1 MPDLTPPPGARR
13 PLGTGCPEC
22 DAPIDATY
30 DRCPRCALPLRG
42 PVATQLW
49 HVDRALA
56 DLRAKEAELLERRG
70 GLLARLRAEHAPAA
84 GPAPAGFPG
93 GPIGPDGPGGSD
105 GPGGPAAP
113 RRDFSPRAVQNL
125 LLTLGGL
132 LLVVAAVAFTVV
144 NWGRIGIGGRAAILA
159 GFTALTL
166 AAPRLLVRRSLVTT
180 AETVAML
187 GVALLLLDG
196 YAVRRVGLAGAADL
210 AGRDY
215 AALLSAVV
223 ALAMAGYSR
232 LLPLRLPLP
241 VAIGFAQLPLPLL
254 FVHGVDVRSTAALVV
269 TAAIDAVLVGL
280 FARGARGPASVPGT
294 APKAHGPRPE
304 AHGPRPEAH
313 GPRPEAHGPRPE
325 AHDPRPE
332 AHDPRP
338 WAGDPR
344 PEAGDPR
351 SEVHGP
357 GPETGDPVP
366 GAGGPAP
373 GTRGSGLGAGGRW
386 ARVTA
391 SACFGLAWAAAALCG
406 FLHTSF
412 GVPASPALPGGT
424 AAGLT
429 GGTLLV
435 VLAVIGVAVAVR
447 LGAPARTVLAAAS
460 ALAAAVGL
468 AAPLRTLL
476 PGEWWA
482 VSQVTAALVVAA
494 VALYLPG
501 PVNARIR
508 RAAGTPVRGGVR
520 IRPAAAVSAG
530 LLAGLV
536 AVPVLA
542 AGIHGFYHPLAR
554 PWAPPVEHVRQH
566 PSLVVLAVLTVVAL
580 AAFRGRAAGRVG
592 ALAAASAAG
601 PVVPA
606 ALAASAAPPYGVE
619 VALLV
624 AGIVPAAW
632 AAARGR
638 DDGTA
643 SAAGAPRAI
652 GAAGVA
658 GAAGALWAGSMA
670 VSWALAAESATLA
683 ALPAVA
689 AIGAAVA
696 AAGREPA
703 VRAGAAG
710 VATLLLGGEALA
722 AGLAAGW
729 PVRYAAFGALT
740 VACAA
745 AVVAGRLRRSV
756 FAAGVEAA
764 GYALAAAGLIL
775 AVTGSLPEAVGSTG
789 SGADLPVMALAC
801 AVVGVLMAGTALRA
815 DRRQAGYVGTGFLLV
830 ASWLRLLAW
839 DVSVIEAYTVPFALV
854 LVAFGRWRAR
864 GARIS
869 SWSAYGTGLATG
881 LLPSAF
887 AVFQG
892 EGWVR
897 PLLLG
902 LVSMAVLLAGARLRL
917 QAPALLGGLTLAVV
931 VLHELAPWV
940 ALVVVAVPR
949 WAPMAA
955 GGLLLVAL
963 GATYE
968 ARLRDVRRLRAAVG
982 RMR

>member
-1 MPDLTPPPGARR
+1 MPDRTPPPDARR

-84 GPAPAGFPG
+84 GPVPAGSPG
-93 GPIGPDGPGGSD
+93 GPIGPNGSG
-105 GPGGPAAP
+105 GPGGPGGPDGSAAP

-215 AALLSAVV
+215 VALLSAVV

-254 FVHGVDVRSTAALVV
+254 FVHGVDVRSTAALVA

-294 APKAHGPRPE
+294 APE
-304 AHGPRPEAH
+304 AHGPRP
-313 GPRPEAHGPRPE
+313 G
-325 AHDPRPE
+325 
-332 AHDPRP
+332 
-338 WAGDPR
+338 AGDP
-344 PEAGDPR
+344 G
-351 SEVHGP
+351 
-357 GPETGDPVP
+357 
-366 GAGGPAP
+366 P
-373 GTRGSGLGAGGRW
+373 GTRGSGRGAGGRW
-386 ARVTA
+386 AWVTA
-391 SACFGLAWAAAALCG
+391 SACFGLAWASAALCG
-406 FLHTSF
+406 ILHTSF
-412 GVPASPALPGGT
+412 GVPASPTLTGGM

-429 GGTLLV
+429 GGALLV
-435 VLAVIGVAVAVR
+435 ALAVIGVAVAVR

-468 AAPLRTLL
+468 AAPLRALL

-643 SAAGAPRAI
+643 SAAGAPRTI

-658 GAAGALWAGSMA
+658 GAAGALWAVSMA

-696 AAGREPA
+696 AVAREPA

-745 AVVAGRLRRSV
+745 AVVAGRLRRSA

-775 AVTGSLPEAVGSTG
+775 AVTGSLPEAVGGTRPLAGSAMGAG

-801 AVVGVLMAGTALRA
+801 AVVGVLMAGTALRP

-864 GARIS
+864 GTRIS

-940 ALVVVAVPR
+940 ALAVVAVPR
-949 WAPMAA
+949 WVPMAA

>member
-1 MPDLTPPPGARR
+1 MPDRTPPPGARR

-70 GLLARLRAEHAPAA
+70 GLLARLRAEHAPAP
-84 GPAPAGFPG
+84 GPVPAGSPGFPEGPG
-93 GPIGPDGPGGSD
+93 GPGGPGGSGGPD

-196 YAVRRVGLAGAADL
+196 YAVRRVGLAGTADL

-254 FVHGVDVRSTAALVV
+254 FVYGVDVRSTAALVA

-294 APKAHGPRPE
+294 APE
-304 AHGPRPEAH
+304 AHGPRP
-313 GPRPEAHGPRPE
+313 G
-325 AHDPRPE
+325 
-332 AHDPRP
+332 
-338 WAGDPR
+338 AGDP
-344 PEAGDPR
+344 G
-351 SEVHGP
+351 
-357 GPETGDPVP
+357 
-366 GAGGPAP
+366 P
-373 GTRGSGLGAGGRW
+373 GTRGSGRGAGGRW

-391 SACFGLAWAAAALCG
+391 SACFGLAWASAALCG
-406 FLHTSF
+406 ILHTSS
-412 GVPASPALPGGT
+412 GVPASLALPGGT

-429 GGTLLV
+429 GGAPLV
-435 VLAVIGVAVAVR
+435 ALAVIGVAVAVR
-447 LGAPARTVLAAAS
+447 LGAPARTVLTAAS

-468 AAPLRTLL
+468 AAPLRALL

-530 LLAGLV
+530 VLAGLV

-554 PWAPPVEHVRQH
+554 PWASPVEHVRQH
-566 PSLVVLAVLTVVAL
+566 PSLVVLAVLTVAAL
-580 AAFRGRAAGRVG
+580 AAFRGRVAGRAG
-592 ALAAASAAG
+592 ALTAASAAG

-632 AAARGR
+632 AVARGR
-638 DDGTA
+638 DGGTA
-643 SAAGAPRAI
+643 FAAGAIRAI
-652 GAAGVA
+652 GAAGVTGAARVSGAASATGVA

-745 AVVAGRLRRSV
+745 AVVAGRLRRSA

-775 AVTGSLPEAVGSTG
+775 AVTGSLPEVVADAGGDG

-801 AVVGVLMAGTALRA
+801 AVVGVLMAGTALRP

-864 GARIS
+864 GARVS

-949 WAPMAA
+949 WVPMAA

>member
-1 MPDLTPPPGARR
+1 
-13 PLGTGCPEC
+13 
-22 DAPIDATY
+22 
-30 DRCPRCALPLRG
+30 
-42 PVATQLW
+42 
-49 HVDRALA
+49 
-56 DLRAKEAELLERRG
+56 
-70 GLLARLRAEHAPAA
+70 
-84 GPAPAGFPG
+84 
-93 GPIGPDGPGGSD
+93 
-105 GPGGPAAP
+105 
-113 RRDFSPRAVQNL
+113 
-125 LLTLGGL
+125 
-132 LLVVAAVAFTVV
+132 
-144 NWGRIGIGGRAAILA
+144 
-159 GFTALTL
+159 
-166 AAPRLLVRRSLVTT
+166 
-180 AETVAML
+180 
-187 GVALLLLDG
+187 
-196 YAVRRVGLAGAADL
+196 
-210 AGRDY
+210 
-215 AALLSAVV
+215 
-223 ALAMAGYSR
+223 
-232 LLPLRLPLP
+232 
-241 VAIGFAQLPLPLL
+241 
-254 FVHGVDVRSTAALVV
+254 
-269 TAAIDAVLVGL
+269 
-280 FARGARGPASVPGT
+280 
-294 APKAHGPRPE
+294 
-304 AHGPRPEAH
+304 
-313 GPRPEAHGPRPE
+313 
-325 AHDPRPE
+325 
-332 AHDPRP
+332 
-338 WAGDPR
+338 
-344 PEAGDPR
+344 
-351 SEVHGP
+351 
-357 GPETGDPVP
+357 
-366 GAGGPAP
+366 
-373 GTRGSGLGAGGRW
+373 
-386 ARVTA
+386 
-391 SACFGLAWAAAALCG
+391 
-406 FLHTSF
+406 
-412 GVPASPALPGGT
+412 
-424 AAGLT
+424 
-429 GGTLLV
+429 
-435 VLAVIGVAVAVR
+435 
-447 LGAPARTVLAAAS
+447 
-460 ALAAAVGL
+460 
-468 AAPLRTLL
+468 
-476 PGEWWA
+476 
-482 VSQVTAALVVAA
+482 
-494 VALYLPG
+494 
-501 PVNARIR
+501 
-508 RAAGTPVRGGVR
+508 
-520 IRPAAAVSAG
+520 
-530 LLAGLV
+530 
-536 AVPVLA
+536 
-542 AGIHGFYHPLAR
+542 
-554 PWAPPVEHVRQH
+554 
-566 PSLVVLAVLTVVAL
+566 
-580 AAFRGRAAGRVG
+580 AGRVG

-638 DDGTA
+638 DGGTA
-643 SAAGAPRAI
+643 SVAGAPRAI
-652 GAAGVA
+652 GAAGVV
-658 GAAGALWAGSMA
+658 GAAGALWAVSMA

-689 AIGAAVA
+689 AIGATVA
-696 AAGREPA
+696 ATAWEPA

-745 AVVAGRLRRSV
+745 AVVAGRLRRSA

-775 AVTGSLPEAVGSTG
+775 AVTGSLPEAVGGTRPLAGSAMGAG

-801 AVVGVLMAGTALRA
+801 AVVGVLMAGTALRP

-854 LVAFGRWRAR
+854 LVAFGRRRAR

-940 ALVVVAVPR
+940 ALAVVAVPR
-949 WAPMAA
+949 WVPMAA